1 MRLFF
6 LILSLSIGI
15 CAHSQNKQALS
26 KSDSLFAKGVELYNQ
41 GNYKAAIPLFTESD
55 KIDKA
60 ELDSTSNRREYS
72 AMWLGSCYYKLGD
85 EEKAKDVSTYEY
97 MYPPTDR
104 RLTVK
109 SDSLATIGVIL
120 FKQNEYRKAL
130 SHIQN
135 CAEIE
140 KQVLGDQHPYYANSL
155 SNCSQLQ
162 TLLKDSI
169 SALQFAI
176 EAKDIKENVY
186 GHFSYQNLSET
197 WNVAT
202 IYRDFKFDN
211 NKEKAASLFLE
222 AYQIADSLK
231 LEYESNGCLREA
243 AICYNHIGFQLKEEN
258 KEMER
263 DYYDL
268 ALCNLSKITQND
280 NYSNKLR
287 HTISLNKANS
297 YTTEAL
303 LQKSLAN
310 YNKAIELELKSL
322 TIRNNICGNES
333 FESSISL
340 NNLSTYY
347 SDLGKYKKAIELA
360 IAAISIQERTVAKT
374 SPDYTASLNNLAGYY
389 SLSGNYAEAI
399 RLATEVLNLDEIIF
413 GNEHPSY
420 AIALSNLAAY
430 KSAIGEYSE
439 ALDLEKNASIIYE
452 KTLGKDHPTYAGSLS
467 SIANYNSILGN
478 YQEAINLN
486 TEALKIYEKTLG
498 KEHPTY
504 AGSLSSIANYNSI
517 LGNYQE
523 AINLNTEALKIYEK
537 TLGKEHPTYSL
548 SINRL
553 AELQVHIGN
562 YPMATKLFTQALE
575 TAKKSLGPNHSAYA
589 TILHNMATCI
599 SILGDD
605 RKAIT
610 LEKEALSIREKALG
624 KESDAYSVSLHSL
637 AVLNSSTGNYVEAI
651 KYETESLNIIKKTL
665 GKNHKSYSTGSSCLA
680 SYYSALGNYEE
691 AIKLDSEALYTIEQT
706 FGKSHPDYANILSNL
721 ANDYYY
727 YGNYVEASRL
737 GHEALNIREKVLGT
751 QHPDYAEAL
760 SNVSMFNISLGNLA
774 EAKRQIME
782 ASKIFQ
788 ITFGQESHNYS
799 IMLHKLALCNALQ
812 HNFSESIRLEKE
824 VLKIFAKT
832 IGKNHP
838 DYRLA
843 LNDLTF
849 YYFNSK
855 DYINTAQQAILTT
868 EECNKI
874 VFSTFT
880 DLTSHERTLF
890 WNKYSN
896 WYNYY
901 LPMFSYYISEPE
913 LSVATYNGALLAK
926 ELLLNAD
933 REMSQLILESNDKAF
948 IQEYRDL
955 QFNKTILYK
964 MLQKPKKEHITDI
977 DSIHRIVR
985 KQEKELIT
993 KSKVYGDYTRNL
1005 QITWKEVQKKLNK
1018 EDIAI
1023 EFLAFP
1029 AGKDSIIYAALILRP
1044 ETTSPKM
1051 IPLFERKQLSNI
1063 NKKDFYTT
1071 PTLSQ
1076 LIWKPLEKELK
1087 GIKNVY
1093 FAPAGQL
1100 HNIAIEHLPSS
1111 DSTFIAEQINF
1122 YRLSSTRQLVMIK
1135 DKSHIKEAV
1144 LYGGL
1149 KYDADTTAL
1158 VVENKKYTD
1167 IPRDLNIQHTF
1178 YPDSLN
1184 LRDGAKYL
1192 PATKIEAEQIKQAL
1206 ENTRLQPALY
1216 MDLRGT
1222 EESFKALSG
1231 KNISMLHIA
1240 THGFYWTETEARQ
1253 TKDLDFLMMG
1263 DNNQSRY
1270 VEDKAL
1276 TRSGL
1281 LLSGANIAL
1290 KGNPLPEGLEDGIL
1304 TAKEL
1309 AGLDLRGLD
1318 LVVLSACQTG
1328 LGEIT
1333 GDGVFGLQRGFK
1345 KAGANTLLMSLWK
1358 VDDNAT
1364 QLLMTQFYKNLLA
1377 GKSKFESLREA
1388 QKYVRDYEVEIETT
1402 PDKRWQSEAR
1412 QKEKQSKKPMPKEFK
1427 KIKKYKDPFYW
1438 AAFILLDAID

>member
-155 SNCSQLQ
+155 SNCSQLL

-169 SALQFAI
+169 TALQFAI

-243 AICYNHIGFQLKEEN
+243 AICYNHIGFYLKEEN

-310 YNKAIELELKSL
+310 YNKAIELKSL

-360 IAAISIQERTVAKT
+360 TAAISIQERTIART

-389 SLSGNYAEAI
+389 FLKGNYAEAI
-399 RLATEVLNLDEIIF
+399 RLATEILNLDEIIF
-413 GNEHPSY
+413 GNEHPNY
-420 AIALSNLAAY
+420 AITLSNLATY

-439 ALDLEKNASIIYE
+439 ALELEKNASIIYE
-452 KTLGKDHPTYAGSLS
+452 KTLGKDHLTYARSLS

-478 YQEAINLN
+478 YKEAISLN
-486 TEALKIYEKTLG
+486 TETLKIYEKTLG

-504 AGSLSSIANYNSI
+504 A
-517 LGNYQE
+517 
-523 AINLNTEALKIYEK
+523 
-537 TLGKEHPTYSL
+537 L
-548 SINRL
+548 SINSL

-624 KESDAYSVSLHSL
+624 KESNAYSVSLHSL

-706 FGKSHPDYANILSNL
+706 FGKNHPDYANILSNL

>member
-85 EEKAKDVSTYEY
+85 EEKAKEISTFEY

-109 SDSLATIGVIL
+109 SDSLAAIGVIL

-130 SHIQN
+130 LHIQN

-478 YQEAINLN
+478 YQEAISLN

-498 KEHPTY
+498 KDHPTY

-523 AINLNTEALKIYEK
+523 AISLNTEALKIYEK

-651 KYETESLNIIKKTL
+651 KYETESLNIIISVPLKWD
-665 GKNHKSYSTGSSCLA
+665 
-680 SYYSALGNYEE
+680 E
-691 AIKLDSEALYTIEQT
+691 
-706 FGKSHPDYANILSNL
+706 
-721 ANDYYY
+721 
-727 YGNYVEASRL
+727 
-737 GHEALNIREKVLGT
+737 LN
-751 QHPDYAEAL
+751 
-760 SNVSMFNISLGNLA
+760 N
-774 EAKRQIME
+774 
-782 ASKIFQ
+782 
-788 ITFGQESHNYS
+788 
-799 IMLHKLALCNALQ
+799 
-812 HNFSESIRLEKE
+812 
-824 VLKIFAKT
+824 
-832 IGKNHP
+832 
-838 DYRLA
+838 
-843 LNDLTF
+843 
-849 YYFNSK
+849 
-855 DYINTAQQAILTT
+855 
-868 EECNKI
+868 
-874 VFSTFT
+874 
-880 DLTSHERTLF
+880 
-890 WNKYSN
+890 
-896 WYNYY
+896 
-901 LPMFSYYISEPE
+901 
-913 LSVATYNGALLAK
+913 
-926 ELLLNAD
+926 
-933 REMSQLILESNDKAF
+933 
-948 IQEYRDL
+948 
-955 QFNKTILYK
+955 
-964 MLQKPKKEHITDI
+964 
-977 DSIHRIVR
+977 
-985 KQEKELIT
+985 
-993 KSKVYGDYTRNL
+993 
-1005 QITWKEVQKKLNK
+1005 
-1018 EDIAI
+1018 
-1023 EFLAFP
+1023 
-1029 AGKDSIIYAALILRP
+1029 
-1044 ETTSPKM
+1044 
-1051 IPLFERKQLSNI
+1051 
-1063 NKKDFYTT
+1063 
-1071 PTLSQ
+1071 
-1076 LIWKPLEKELK
+1076 
-1087 GIKNVY
+1087 
-1093 FAPAGQL
+1093 
-1100 HNIAIEHLPSS
+1100 
-1111 DSTFIAEQINF
+1111 
-1122 YRLSSTRQLVMIK
+1122 
-1135 DKSHIKEAV
+1135 
-1144 LYGGL
+1144 
-1149 KYDADTTAL
+1149 
-1158 VVENKKYTD
+1158 
-1167 IPRDLNIQHTF
+1167 
-1178 YPDSLN
+1178 
-1184 LRDGAKYL
+1184 
-1192 PATKIEAEQIKQAL
+1192 
-1206 ENTRLQPALY
+1206 
-1216 MDLRGT
+1216 
-1222 EESFKALSG
+1222 
-1231 KNISMLHIA
+1231 
-1240 THGFYWTETEARQ
+1240 
-1253 TKDLDFLMMG
+1253 
-1263 DNNQSRY
+1263 
-1270 VEDKAL
+1270 
-1276 TRSGL
+1276 
-1281 LLSGANIAL
+1281 
-1290 KGNPLPEGLEDGIL
+1290 
-1304 TAKEL
+1304 
-1309 AGLDLRGLD
+1309 
-1318 LVVLSACQTG
+1318 
-1328 LGEIT
+1328 
-1333 GDGVFGLQRGFK
+1333 
-1345 KAGANTLLMSLWK
+1345 
-1358 VDDNAT
+1358 
-1364 QLLMTQFYKNLLA
+1364 
-1377 GKSKFESLREA
+1377 
-1388 QKYVRDYEVEIETT
+1388 
-1402 PDKRWQSEAR
+1402 
-1412 QKEKQSKKPMPKEFK
+1412 
-1427 KIKKYKDPFYW
+1427 
-1438 AAFILLDAID
+1438 

>member
-85 EEKAKDVSTYEY
+85 EEKAKEISTFEY
-97 MYPPTDR
+97 IYPPTDR

-109 SDSLATIGVIL
+109 SDSLAAIGVIL

-130 SHIQN
+130 LHIQN

-360 IAAISIQERTVAKT
+360 TAAISIQERTIART

-389 SLSGNYAEAI
+389 FLKGNYAEAI
-399 RLATEVLNLDEIIF
+399 RLATEILNLDEIIF
-413 GNEHPSY
+413 GNEHPNY
-420 AIALSNLAAY
+420 AITLSNLATY

-439 ALDLEKNASIIYE
+439 ALELEKNASIIYE
-452 KTLGKDHPTYAGSLS
+452 KTLGKDHLTYARSLS

-478 YQEAINLN
+478 YKEAISLN

-504 AGSLSSIANYNSI
+504 A
-517 LGNYQE
+517 
-523 AINLNTEALKIYEK
+523 
-537 TLGKEHPTYSL
+537 L
-548 SINRL
+548 SINSL

-624 KESDAYSVSLHSL
+624 KESNAYSVSLHSL

-706 FGKSHPDYANILSNL
+706 FGKNHPDYANILSNL
-721 ANDYYY
+721 ANDYY

-1388 QKYVRDYEVEIETT
+1388 QKYIRDYEVEIETT

>member
-155 SNCSQLQ
+155 SNCSQLL

-169 SALQFAI
+169 TALQFAI

-243 AICYNHIGFQLKEEN
+243 AICYNHIGFYLKEEN

-360 IAAISIQERTVAKT
+360 TAAISIQERTIART

-389 SLSGNYAEAI
+389 FLKGNYAEAI
-399 RLATEVLNLDEIIF
+399 RLATEILNLDEIIF
-413 GNEHPSY
+413 GNEHPNY
-420 AIALSNLAAY
+420 AITLSNLATY

-439 ALDLEKNASIIYE
+439 ALELEKNASIIYE
-452 KTLGKDHPTYAGSLS
+452 KTLGKDHLTYARSLS

-478 YQEAINLN
+478 YKEAISLN

-504 AGSLSSIANYNSI
+504 A
-517 LGNYQE
+517 
-523 AINLNTEALKIYEK
+523 
-537 TLGKEHPTYSL
+537 L
-548 SINRL
+548 SINSL

-624 KESDAYSVSLHSL
+624 KESNAYSVSLHSL

-706 FGKSHPDYANILSNL
+706 FGKNHPDYANILSNL

-1377 GKSKFESLREA
+1377 GKSKIESLREA
-1388 QKYVRDYEVEIETT
+1388 QKYERDYEVEIETT

>member
-41 GNYKAAIPLFTESD
+41 GNYKAVIPLFTESD

-155 SNCSQLQ
+155 SNCSQLL

-169 SALQFAI
+169 TALQFAI

-243 AICYNHIGFQLKEEN
+243 AICYNHIGFYLKEEN

-360 IAAISIQERTVAKT
+360 TAAISIQERTIART

-389 SLSGNYAEAI
+389 FLKGNYAEAI
-399 RLATEVLNLDEIIF
+399 RLATEILNLDEIIF
-413 GNEHPSY
+413 GNEHPNY
-420 AIALSNLAAY
+420 AITLSNLATY

-439 ALDLEKNASIIYE
+439 ALELEKNASIIYE
-452 KTLGKDHPTYAGSLS
+452 KTLGKDHLTYARSLS

-478 YQEAINLN
+478 YKEAIRLN
-486 TEALKIYEKTLG
+486 TEPLKIYEKTLG

-504 AGSLSSIANYNSI
+504 A
-517 LGNYQE
+517 
-523 AINLNTEALKIYEK
+523 
-537 TLGKEHPTYSL
+537 L
-548 SINRL
+548 SINSL

-624 KESDAYSVSLHSL
+624 KESNAYSVSLHSL

-706 FGKSHPDYANILSNL
+706 FGKNHPDYANILSNL

>member
-452 KTLGKDHPTYAGSLS
+452 KTLGKD
-467 SIANYNSILGN
+467 
-478 YQEAINLN
+478 
-486 TEALKIYEKTLG
+486 
-498 KEHPTY
+498 HPTY

-1044 ETTSPKM
+1044 EITSPKM

-1231 KNISMLHIA
+1231 KNINMLHIA
-1240 THGFYWTETEARQ
+1240 THGFYWTETEAKQ

>member
-155 SNCSQLQ
+155 SNCSQLL

-169 SALQFAI
+169 TALQFAI

-243 AICYNHIGFQLKEEN
+243 AICYNHIGFYLKEEN

-360 IAAISIQERTVAKT
+360 TAAISIQERTIART

-389 SLSGNYAEAI
+389 FLKGNYAEAI
-399 RLATEVLNLDEIIF
+399 RLATEILNLDEIIF
-413 GNEHPSY
+413 GNEHPNY
-420 AIALSNLAAY
+420 AITLSNLATY

-439 ALDLEKNASIIYE
+439 ALELEKNASIIYE
-452 KTLGKDHPTYAGSLS
+452 KTLGKDHLTYARSLS

-478 YQEAINLN
+478 YKEAISLN
-486 TEALKIYEKTLG
+486 TETLKIYEKTLG

-504 AGSLSSIANYNSI
+504 A
-517 LGNYQE
+517 
-523 AINLNTEALKIYEK
+523 
-537 TLGKEHPTYSL
+537 L
-548 SINRL
+548 SINSL

-589 TILHNMATCI
+589 TTLHNMATCI

-624 KESDAYSVSLHSL
+624 KESNAYSVSLHSL

-1240 THGFYWTETEARQ
+1240 THGFYWTETEAKQ

>member
-155 SNCSQLQ
+155 SNCSQLL

-169 SALQFAI
+169 TALQFAI

-243 AICYNHIGFQLKEEN
+243 AICYNHIGFYLKEEN

-360 IAAISIQERTVAKT
+360 TAAISIQERTIART

-389 SLSGNYAEAI
+389 FLKGNYAEAI
-399 RLATEVLNLDEIIF
+399 RLATEILNLDEIIF
-413 GNEHPSY
+413 GNEHPNY
-420 AIALSNLAAY
+420 AITLSNLATY

-439 ALDLEKNASIIYE
+439 ALELEKNASIIYE
-452 KTLGKDHPTYAGSLS
+452 KTLGKDHLTYARSLS

-478 YQEAINLN
+478 YKEAISLN

-504 AGSLSSIANYNSI
+504 A
-517 LGNYQE
+517 
-523 AINLNTEALKIYEK
+523 
-537 TLGKEHPTYSL
+537 L
-548 SINRL
+548 SINSL

-624 KESDAYSVSLHSL
+624 KESNAYSVSLHSL

-706 FGKSHPDYANILSNL
+706 FGKNHPDYANILSNL

-1388 QKYVRDYEVEIETT
+1388 QKYIRDYEVEIETT

>member
-155 SNCSQLQ
+155 SNCSQLL

-169 SALQFAI
+169 TALQFAI

-243 AICYNHIGFQLKEEN
+243 AICYNHIGFYLKEEN

-360 IAAISIQERTVAKT
+360 TAAISIQERTIART

-389 SLSGNYAEAI
+389 FLKGNYAEAI
-399 RLATEVLNLDEIIF
+399 RLATEILNLDEIIF
-413 GNEHPSY
+413 GNEHPNY
-420 AIALSNLAAY
+420 AITLSNLATY

-439 ALDLEKNASIIYE
+439 ALELEKNASIIYE
-452 KTLGKDHPTYAGSLS
+452 KTLGKDHLTYARSLS

-478 YQEAINLN
+478 YKEAISLN
-486 TEALKIYEKTLG
+486 TETLKIYEKTLG

-504 AGSLSSIANYNSI
+504 A
-517 LGNYQE
+517 
-523 AINLNTEALKIYEK
+523 
-537 TLGKEHPTYSL
+537 L
-548 SINRL
+548 SINSL

-624 KESDAYSVSLHSL
+624 KESNAYSVSLHSL

>member
-399 RLATEVLNLDEIIF
+399 RLATEILNLDEIIF

-439 ALDLEKNASIIYE
+439 ALELEKNASIIYE
-452 KTLGKDHPTYAGSLS
+452 KTLGKDHLTYARSLS

-478 YQEAINLN
+478 YKEAISLN

-504 AGSLSSIANYNSI
+504 A
-517 LGNYQE
+517 
-523 AINLNTEALKIYEK
+523 
-537 TLGKEHPTYSL
+537 L
-548 SINRL
+548 SINSL

>member
-155 SNCSQLQ
+155 SNCSQLL

-169 SALQFAI
+169 TALQFAI

-243 AICYNHIGFQLKEEN
+243 AICYNHIGFYLKEEN

-360 IAAISIQERTVAKT
+360 TAAISIQERTIART

-389 SLSGNYAEAI
+389 FLKGNYAEAI
-399 RLATEVLNLDEIIF
+399 RLATEILNLDEIIF
-413 GNEHPSY
+413 GNEHPNY
-420 AIALSNLAAY
+420 AITLSNLATY

-439 ALDLEKNASIIYE
+439 ALELEKNASIIYE
-452 KTLGKDHPTYAGSLS
+452 KTLGKDHLTYARSLS

-478 YQEAINLN
+478 YKEAISLN
-486 TEALKIYEKTLG
+486 TETLKIYEKTLG

-504 AGSLSSIANYNSI
+504 A
-517 LGNYQE
+517 
-523 AINLNTEALKIYEK
+523 
-537 TLGKEHPTYSL
+537 L
-548 SINRL
+548 SINSL

-706 FGKSHPDYANILSNL
+706 FGKNHPDYANILSNL
-721 ANDYYY
+721 ANDYY

>member
-155 SNCSQLQ
+155 SNCSQLL

-169 SALQFAI
+169 TALQFAI

-243 AICYNHIGFQLKEEN
+243 AICYNHIGFYLKEEN

-360 IAAISIQERTVAKT
+360 TAAISIQERTIART

-389 SLSGNYAEAI
+389 FLKGNYAEAI
-399 RLATEVLNLDEIIF
+399 RLATEILNLDEIIF
-413 GNEHPSY
+413 GNEHPNY
-420 AIALSNLAAY
+420 AITLSNLATY

-439 ALDLEKNASIIYE
+439 ALELEKNASIIYE
-452 KTLGKDHPTYAGSLS
+452 KTLGKDHLTYARSLS

-478 YQEAINLN
+478 YKEAISLN
-486 TEALKIYEKTLG
+486 TETLKIYEKTLG

-504 AGSLSSIANYNSI
+504 A
-517 LGNYQE
+517 
-523 AINLNTEALKIYEK
+523 
-537 TLGKEHPTYSL
+537 L
-548 SINRL
+548 SINSL

-624 KESDAYSVSLHSL
+624 KESNAYSVSLHSL

-706 FGKSHPDYANILSNL
+706 FGKNHPDYANILSNL

-1093 FAPAGQL
+1093 FAPARQL

>member
-85 EEKAKDVSTYEY
+85 EEKAKEISTFEY

-109 SDSLATIGVIL
+109 SDSLAAIGVIL

-130 SHIQN
+130 LHIQN

-478 YQEAINLN
+478 YQEAISLN

-498 KEHPTY
+498 KDHPTY

-523 AINLNTEALKIYEK
+523 AISLNTEALKIYEK

-637 AVLNSSTGNYVEAI
+637 A
-651 KYETESLNIIKKTL
+651 
-665 GKNHKSYSTGSSCLA
+665 
-680 SYYSALGNYEE
+680 
-691 AIKLDSEALYTIEQT
+691 Q
-706 FGKSHPDYANILSNL
+706 
-721 ANDYYY
+721 
-727 YGNYVEASRL
+727 
-737 GHEALNIREKVLGT
+737 
-751 QHPDYAEAL
+751 
-760 SNVSMFNISLGNLA
+760 
-774 EAKRQIME
+774 
-782 ASKIFQ
+782 
-788 ITFGQESHNYS
+788 
-799 IMLHKLALCNALQ
+799 
-812 HNFSESIRLEKE
+812 
-824 VLKIFAKT
+824 
-832 IGKNHP
+832 
-838 DYRLA
+838 
-843 LNDLTF
+843 
-849 YYFNSK
+849 
-855 DYINTAQQAILTT
+855 
-868 EECNKI
+868 
-874 VFSTFT
+874 
-880 DLTSHERTLF
+880 
-890 WNKYSN
+890 
-896 WYNYY
+896 
-901 LPMFSYYISEPE
+901 
-913 LSVATYNGALLAK
+913 
-926 ELLLNAD
+926 
-933 REMSQLILESNDKAF
+933 
-948 IQEYRDL
+948 
-955 QFNKTILYK
+955 
-964 MLQKPKKEHITDI
+964 
-977 DSIHRIVR
+977 
-985 KQEKELIT
+985 
-993 KSKVYGDYTRNL
+993 
-1005 QITWKEVQKKLNK
+1005 
-1018 EDIAI
+1018 
-1023 EFLAFP
+1023 
-1029 AGKDSIIYAALILRP
+1029 
-1044 ETTSPKM
+1044 
-1051 IPLFERKQLSNI
+1051 
-1063 NKKDFYTT
+1063 
-1071 PTLSQ
+1071 
-1076 LIWKPLEKELK
+1076 
-1087 GIKNVY
+1087 
-1093 FAPAGQL
+1093 
-1100 HNIAIEHLPSS
+1100 
-1111 DSTFIAEQINF
+1111 
-1122 YRLSSTRQLVMIK
+1122 
-1135 DKSHIKEAV
+1135 
-1144 LYGGL
+1144 
-1149 KYDADTTAL
+1149 
-1158 VVENKKYTD
+1158 
-1167 IPRDLNIQHTF
+1167 
-1178 YPDSLN
+1178 
-1184 LRDGAKYL
+1184 
-1192 PATKIEAEQIKQAL
+1192 
-1206 ENTRLQPALY
+1206 
-1216 MDLRGT
+1216 
-1222 EESFKALSG
+1222 
-1231 KNISMLHIA
+1231 
-1240 THGFYWTETEARQ
+1240 
-1253 TKDLDFLMMG
+1253 
-1263 DNNQSRY
+1263 
-1270 VEDKAL
+1270 
-1276 TRSGL
+1276 
-1281 LLSGANIAL
+1281 
-1290 KGNPLPEGLEDGIL
+1290 
-1304 TAKEL
+1304 
-1309 AGLDLRGLD
+1309 
-1318 LVVLSACQTG
+1318 
-1328 LGEIT
+1328 
-1333 GDGVFGLQRGFK
+1333 
-1345 KAGANTLLMSLWK
+1345 
-1358 VDDNAT
+1358 
-1364 QLLMTQFYKNLLA
+1364 
-1377 GKSKFESLREA
+1377 
-1388 QKYVRDYEVEIETT
+1388 
-1402 PDKRWQSEAR
+1402 
-1412 QKEKQSKKPMPKEFK
+1412 
-1427 KIKKYKDPFYW
+1427 
-1438 AAFILLDAID
+1438 

>member
-399 RLATEVLNLDEIIF
+399 RLATEILNLDEIIF

-439 ALDLEKNASIIYE
+439 ALELEKNASIIYE
-452 KTLGKDHPTYAGSLS
+452 KTLGKDHLTYARSLS

-478 YQEAINLN
+478 YKEAISLN
-486 TEALKIYEKTLG
+486 TETLKIYEKTLG

-504 AGSLSSIANYNSI
+504 A
-517 LGNYQE
+517 
-523 AINLNTEALKIYEK
+523 
-537 TLGKEHPTYSL
+537 L
-548 SINRL
+548 SINSL

>member
-155 SNCSQLQ
+155 SNCSQLL

-169 SALQFAI
+169 TALQFAI

-243 AICYNHIGFQLKEEN
+243 AICYNHIGFYLKEEN

-360 IAAISIQERTVAKT
+360 TAAISIQERTIART

-389 SLSGNYAEAI
+389 FLKGNYAEAI
-399 RLATEVLNLDEIIF
+399 RLATEILNLDEIIF
-413 GNEHPSY
+413 GNEHPNY
-420 AIALSNLAAY
+420 AITLSNLATY

-439 ALDLEKNASIIYE
+439 ALELEKNASIIYE
-452 KTLGKDHPTYAGSLS
+452 KTLGKDHLTYARSLS

-478 YQEAINLN
+478 YKEAISLN
-486 TEALKIYEKTLG
+486 TETLKIYEKTLG

-504 AGSLSSIANYNSI
+504 A
-517 LGNYQE
+517 
-523 AINLNTEALKIYEK
+523 
-537 TLGKEHPTYSL
+537 L
-548 SINRL
+548 SINSL

-691 AIKLDSEALYTIEQT
+691 AIRLDSEALYTIEQT
-706 FGKSHPDYANILSNL
+706 FGKNHPDYANILSNL

-727 YGNYVEASRL
+727 YGNYLEASRL

-1358 VDDNAT
+1358 VNDNAT

>member
-155 SNCSQLQ
+155 SNCSQLL

-169 SALQFAI
+169 TALQFAI

-243 AICYNHIGFQLKEEN
+243 AICYNHIGFYLKEEN

-360 IAAISIQERTVAKT
+360 TAAISIQERTIART

-389 SLSGNYAEAI
+389 FLKGNYAEAI
-399 RLATEVLNLDEIIF
+399 RLATEILNLDEIIF
-413 GNEHPSY
+413 GNEHPNY
-420 AIALSNLAAY
+420 AITLSNLATY

-439 ALDLEKNASIIYE
+439 ALELEKNASIIYE
-452 KTLGKDHPTYAGSLS
+452 KTQGKDHLTYARSLS

-478 YQEAINLN
+478 YKEAISLN

-504 AGSLSSIANYNSI
+504 A
-517 LGNYQE
+517 
-523 AINLNTEALKIYEK
+523 
-537 TLGKEHPTYSL
+537 L
-548 SINRL
+548 SINSL

-624 KESDAYSVSLHSL
+624 KESNAYSVSLHSL

-706 FGKSHPDYANILSNL
+706 FGKNHPDYANILSNL

>member
-85 EEKAKDVSTYEY
+85 EEKAKEISTFEY

-109 SDSLATIGVIL
+109 SDSLAAIGVIL

-130 SHIQN
+130 LHIQN

-360 IAAISIQERTVAKT
+360 TAAISIQERTIART

-389 SLSGNYAEAI
+389 FLKGNYAEAI
-399 RLATEVLNLDEIIF
+399 RLATEILNLDEIIF
-413 GNEHPSY
+413 GNEHPNY
-420 AIALSNLAAY
+420 AITLSNLATY

-439 ALDLEKNASIIYE
+439 ALELEKNASIIYE
-452 KTLGKDHPTYAGSLS
+452 KTLGKDHLTYARSLS

-478 YQEAINLN
+478 YKEAISLN

-504 AGSLSSIANYNSI
+504 A
-517 LGNYQE
+517 
-523 AINLNTEALKIYEK
+523 
-537 TLGKEHPTYSL
+537 L
-548 SINRL
+548 SINSL

-624 KESDAYSVSLHSL
+624 KESNAYSVSLHSL

-706 FGKSHPDYANILSNL
+706 FGKNHPDYANILSNL
-721 ANDYYY
+721 ANDYY

-1388 QKYVRDYEVEIETT
+1388 QKYIRDYEVEIETT

>member
-155 SNCSQLQ
+155 SNCSQLL

-169 SALQFAI
+169 TALQFAI

-243 AICYNHIGFQLKEEN
+243 AICYNHIGFYLKEEN

-360 IAAISIQERTVAKT
+360 TAAISIQERTIART

-389 SLSGNYAEAI
+389 FLKGNYAEAI
-399 RLATEVLNLDEIIF
+399 RLATEILNLDEIIF
-413 GNEHPSY
+413 GNEHPNY
-420 AIALSNLAAY
+420 AITLSNLATY

-439 ALDLEKNASIIYE
+439 ALELEKNASIIYE
-452 KTLGKDHPTYAGSLS
+452 KTLGKDHLTYARSLS

-478 YQEAINLN
+478 YKEAISLN
-486 TEALKIYEKTLG
+486 TETLKIYEKTLG

-504 AGSLSSIANYNSI
+504 A
-517 LGNYQE
+517 
-523 AINLNTEALKIYEK
+523 
-537 TLGKEHPTYSL
+537 L
-548 SINRL
+548 SINSL

-624 KESDAYSVSLHSL
+624 KESNAYSVSLHSL

-706 FGKSHPDYANILSNL
+706 FGKNHPDYANILSNL

-1333 GDGVFGLQRGFK
+1333 GDGVFGLQHGFK

>member
-130 SHIQN
+130 LHIQN

-155 SNCSQLQ
+155 SNCSQLL

-169 SALQFAI
+169 TALQFAI

-243 AICYNHIGFQLKEEN
+243 AICYNHIGFYLKEEN

-360 IAAISIQERTVAKT
+360 TAAISIQERTIART

-389 SLSGNYAEAI
+389 FLKGNYAEAI
-399 RLATEVLNLDEIIF
+399 RLATEILNLDEIIF
-413 GNEHPSY
+413 GNEHPNY
-420 AIALSNLAAY
+420 AITLSNLATY

-439 ALDLEKNASIIYE
+439 ALELEKNASIIYE
-452 KTLGKDHPTYAGSLS
+452 KTLGKDHLTYARSLS

-478 YQEAINLN
+478 YKEAISLN

-498 KEHPTY
+498 KKHPTY
-504 AGSLSSIANYNSI
+504 A
-517 LGNYQE
+517 
-523 AINLNTEALKIYEK
+523 
-537 TLGKEHPTYSL
+537 L
-548 SINRL
+548 SINSL

-624 KESDAYSVSLHSL
+624 KESNAYSVSLHSL

-706 FGKSHPDYANILSNL
+706 FGKNHPDYANILSNL

>member
-85 EEKAKDVSTYEY
+85 EEKAKEISTFEY

-109 SDSLATIGVIL
+109 SDSLAAIGVIL

-130 SHIQN
+130 LHIQN

-310 YNKAIELELKSL
+310 YNKAIEL
-322 TIRNNICGNES
+322 
-333 FESSISL
+333 
-340 NNLSTYY
+340 
-347 SDLGKYKKAIELA
+347 A

-478 YQEAINLN
+478 YQEAI
-486 TEALKIYEKTLG
+486 
-498 KEHPTY
+498 
-504 AGSLSSIANYNSI
+504 S
-517 LGNYQE
+517 
-523 AINLNTEALKIYEK
+523 LNTEALKIYEK

-691 AIKLDSEALYTIEQT
+691 AIRLDSEALYTIEQT
-706 FGKSHPDYANILSNL
+706 FGKNHPDYANILSNL

-727 YGNYVEASRL
+727 YGNYLEASRL

-964 MLQKPKKEHITDI
+964 MLQKPKKEHITAI

>member
-155 SNCSQLQ
+155 SNCSQLL

-169 SALQFAI
+169 TALQFAI

-243 AICYNHIGFQLKEEN
+243 AICYNHIGFYLKEEN

-360 IAAISIQERTVAKT
+360 TAAISIQERTIART

-389 SLSGNYAEAI
+389 FLKGNYAEAI
-399 RLATEVLNLDEIIF
+399 RLATEILNLDEIIF
-413 GNEHPSY
+413 GNEHPNY
-420 AIALSNLAAY
+420 AITLSNLATY

-439 ALDLEKNASIIYE
+439 ALELEKNASIIYE
-452 KTLGKDHPTYAGSLS
+452 KTLGKDHLTYARSLS

-478 YQEAINLN
+478 YKEAISLN

-504 AGSLSSIANYNSI
+504 A
-517 LGNYQE
+517 
-523 AINLNTEALKIYEK
+523 
-537 TLGKEHPTYSL
+537 L
-548 SINRL
+548 SINSL

-624 KESDAYSVSLHSL
+624 KESNAYSVSLHSL

-706 FGKSHPDYANILSNL
+706 FGKNHPDYANILSNL

>member
-85 EEKAKDVSTYEY
+85 EEKAKEISTFEY

-109 SDSLATIGVIL
+109 SDSLAAIGVIL

-130 SHIQN
+130 LHIQN

-478 YQEAINLN
+478 YQEAISLN

-498 KEHPTY
+498 KDHPTY

-523 AINLNTEALKIYEK
+523 AISLNTEALKIYEK

-589 TILHNMATCI
+589 TILYNMATCI

-651 KYETESLNIIKKTL
+651 KYETESLNIIKK
-665 GKNHKSYSTGSSCLA
+665 
-680 SYYSALGNYEE
+680 
-691 AIKLDSEALYTIEQT
+691 
-706 FGKSHPDYANILSNL
+706 
-721 ANDYYY
+721 
-727 YGNYVEASRL
+727 R
-737 GHEALNIREKVLGT
+737 
-751 QHPDYAEAL
+751 
-760 SNVSMFNISLGNLA
+760 
-774 EAKRQIME
+774 
-782 ASKIFQ
+782 
-788 ITFGQESHNYS
+788 
-799 IMLHKLALCNALQ
+799 
-812 HNFSESIRLEKE
+812 
-824 VLKIFAKT
+824 
-832 IGKNHP
+832 
-838 DYRLA
+838 
-843 LNDLTF
+843 
-849 YYFNSK
+849 
-855 DYINTAQQAILTT
+855 
-868 EECNKI
+868 
-874 VFSTFT
+874 
-880 DLTSHERTLF
+880 
-890 WNKYSN
+890 
-896 WYNYY
+896 
-901 LPMFSYYISEPE
+901 
-913 LSVATYNGALLAK
+913 
-926 ELLLNAD
+926 
-933 REMSQLILESNDKAF
+933 
-948 IQEYRDL
+948 
-955 QFNKTILYK
+955 
-964 MLQKPKKEHITDI
+964 
-977 DSIHRIVR
+977 
-985 KQEKELIT
+985 
-993 KSKVYGDYTRNL
+993 
-1005 QITWKEVQKKLNK
+1005 
-1018 EDIAI
+1018 
-1023 EFLAFP
+1023 
-1029 AGKDSIIYAALILRP
+1029 
-1044 ETTSPKM
+1044 
-1051 IPLFERKQLSNI
+1051 
-1063 NKKDFYTT
+1063 
-1071 PTLSQ
+1071 
-1076 LIWKPLEKELK
+1076 
-1087 GIKNVY
+1087 
-1093 FAPAGQL
+1093 
-1100 HNIAIEHLPSS
+1100 
-1111 DSTFIAEQINF
+1111 
-1122 YRLSSTRQLVMIK
+1122 
-1135 DKSHIKEAV
+1135 
-1144 LYGGL
+1144 
-1149 KYDADTTAL
+1149 
-1158 VVENKKYTD
+1158 
-1167 IPRDLNIQHTF
+1167 
-1178 YPDSLN
+1178 
-1184 LRDGAKYL
+1184 
-1192 PATKIEAEQIKQAL
+1192 
-1206 ENTRLQPALY
+1206 
-1216 MDLRGT
+1216 
-1222 EESFKALSG
+1222 
-1231 KNISMLHIA
+1231 
-1240 THGFYWTETEARQ
+1240 
-1253 TKDLDFLMMG
+1253 
-1263 DNNQSRY
+1263 
-1270 VEDKAL
+1270 
-1276 TRSGL
+1276 
-1281 LLSGANIAL
+1281 
-1290 KGNPLPEGLEDGIL
+1290 
-1304 TAKEL
+1304 
-1309 AGLDLRGLD
+1309 
-1318 LVVLSACQTG
+1318 
-1328 LGEIT
+1328 
-1333 GDGVFGLQRGFK
+1333 
-1345 KAGANTLLMSLWK
+1345 
-1358 VDDNAT
+1358 
-1364 QLLMTQFYKNLLA
+1364 
-1377 GKSKFESLREA
+1377 
-1388 QKYVRDYEVEIETT
+1388 
-1402 PDKRWQSEAR
+1402 
-1412 QKEKQSKKPMPKEFK
+1412 
-1427 KIKKYKDPFYW
+1427 
-1438 AAFILLDAID
+1438 

>member
-155 SNCSQLQ
+155 SNCSQLL

-169 SALQFAI
+169 TALQFAI

-243 AICYNHIGFQLKEEN
+243 AICYNHIGFYLKEEN

-360 IAAISIQERTVAKT
+360 TAAISIQERTIART

-389 SLSGNYAEAI
+389 FLKGNYAEAI
-399 RLATEVLNLDEIIF
+399 RLATEILNLDEIIF
-413 GNEHPSY
+413 GNEHPNY
-420 AIALSNLAAY
+420 AITLSNLATY

-439 ALDLEKNASIIYE
+439 ALELEKNASIIYE
-452 KTLGKDHPTYAGSLS
+452 KTLGKDHLTYARSLS

-478 YQEAINLN
+478 YKEAISLN
-486 TEALKIYEKTLG
+486 TETLKIYEKTLG

-504 AGSLSSIANYNSI
+504 A
-517 LGNYQE
+517 
-523 AINLNTEALKIYEK
+523 
-537 TLGKEHPTYSL
+537 L
-548 SINRL
+548 SINSL

-691 AIKLDSEALYTIEQT
+691 AIRLDSEALYTIEQT
-706 FGKSHPDYANILSNL
+706 FGKNHPDYANILSNL

-727 YGNYVEASRL
+727 YGNYLEASRL

>member
-130 SHIQN
+130 LHIQN

-155 SNCSQLQ
+155 SNCSQLL

-169 SALQFAI
+169 TALQFAI

-243 AICYNHIGFQLKEEN
+243 AICYNHIGFYLKEEN

-360 IAAISIQERTVAKT
+360 TAAISIQERTIART

-389 SLSGNYAEAI
+389 FLKGNYAEAI
-399 RLATEVLNLDEIIF
+399 RLATEILNLDEIIF
-413 GNEHPSY
+413 GNEHPNY
-420 AIALSNLAAY
+420 AITLSNLATY

-439 ALDLEKNASIIYE
+439 ALELEKNASIIYE
-452 KTLGKDHPTYAGSLS
+452 KTLGKDHLTYARSLS

-478 YQEAINLN
+478 YKEAISLN
-486 TEALKIYEKTLG
+486 TETLKIYEKTLG
-498 KEHPTY
+498 KKHPTY
-504 AGSLSSIANYNSI
+504 A
-517 LGNYQE
+517 
-523 AINLNTEALKIYEK
+523 
-537 TLGKEHPTYSL
+537 L
-548 SINRL
+548 SINSL

-624 KESDAYSVSLHSL
+624 KESNAYSVSLHSL

-706 FGKSHPDYANILSNL
+706 FGKNHPDYANILSNL

>member
-85 EEKAKDVSTYEY
+85 EEKAKEISTFEY

-109 SDSLATIGVIL
+109 SDSLAAIGVIL

-130 SHIQN
+130 LHIQN

-452 KTLGKDHPTYAGSLS
+452 KTLGK
-467 SIANYNSILGN
+467 
-478 YQEAINLN
+478 
-486 TEALKIYEKTLG
+486 
-498 KEHPTY
+498 
-504 AGSLSSIANYNSI
+504 
-517 LGNYQE
+517 
-523 AINLNTEALKIYEK
+523 
-537 TLGKEHPTYSL
+537 EHPTYSL

-691 AIKLDSEALYTIEQT
+691 AIRLDSEALYTIEQT
-706 FGKSHPDYANILSNL
+706 FGKNHPDYANILSNL

-727 YGNYVEASRL
+727 YGNYLEASRL

>member
-85 EEKAKDVSTYEY
+85 EEKAKDVSTYEH

-478 YQEAINLN
+478 YQEAI
-486 TEALKIYEKTLG
+486 
-498 KEHPTY
+498 
-504 AGSLSSIANYNSI
+504 S
-517 LGNYQE
+517 
-523 AINLNTEALKIYEK
+523 LNTEALKIYEK

>member
-109 SDSLATIGVIL
+109 SDSLATLGVIL

-155 SNCSQLQ
+155 SNCSQLL

-169 SALQFAI
+169 TALQFAI

-243 AICYNHIGFQLKEEN
+243 AICYNHIGFYLKEEN

-360 IAAISIQERTVAKT
+360 TAAISIQERTIART

-389 SLSGNYAEAI
+389 FLKGNYAEAI
-399 RLATEVLNLDEIIF
+399 RLATEILNLDEIIF
-413 GNEHPSY
+413 GNEHPNY
-420 AIALSNLAAY
+420 AITLSNLATY

-439 ALDLEKNASIIYE
+439 ALELEKNASIIYE
-452 KTLGKDHPTYAGSLS
+452 KTLGKDHLTYARSLS

-478 YQEAINLN
+478 YKEAISLN
-486 TEALKIYEKTLG
+486 TETLKIYEKTLG

-504 AGSLSSIANYNSI
+504 A
-517 LGNYQE
+517 
-523 AINLNTEALKIYEK
+523 
-537 TLGKEHPTYSL
+537 L
-548 SINRL
+548 SINSL

-624 KESDAYSVSLHSL
+624 KESNAYSVSLHSL

-706 FGKSHPDYANILSNL
+706 FGKNHPDYANILSNL

-1263 DNNQSRY
+1263 DNNHSRY

>member
-155 SNCSQLQ
+155 SNCSQLL

-169 SALQFAI
+169 TALQFAI

-243 AICYNHIGFQLKEEN
+243 AICYNHIGFYLKEEN

-303 LQKSLAN
+303 LQTSLAN

-360 IAAISIQERTVAKT
+360 TAAISIQERTIART

-389 SLSGNYAEAI
+389 FLKGNYAEAI
-399 RLATEVLNLDEIIF
+399 RLATEILNLDEIIF
-413 GNEHPSY
+413 GNEHPNY
-420 AIALSNLAAY
+420 AITLSNLATY

-439 ALDLEKNASIIYE
+439 ALELEKNASIIYE
-452 KTLGKDHPTYAGSLS
+452 KTLGKDHLTYARSLS

-478 YQEAINLN
+478 YKEAISLN
-486 TEALKIYEKTLG
+486 TETLKIYEKTLG

-504 AGSLSSIANYNSI
+504 A
-517 LGNYQE
+517 
-523 AINLNTEALKIYEK
+523 
-537 TLGKEHPTYSL
+537 L
-548 SINRL
+548 SINSL

-624 KESDAYSVSLHSL
+624 KESNAYSVSLHSL

-706 FGKSHPDYANILSNL
+706 FGKNHPDYANILSNL

>member
-322 TIRNNICGNES
+322 TIRKNICGNES

-452 KTLGKDHPTYAGSLS
+452 KTLGKD
-467 SIANYNSILGN
+467 
-478 YQEAINLN
+478 
-486 TEALKIYEKTLG
+486 
-498 KEHPTY
+498 HPTY

>member
-155 SNCSQLQ
+155 SNCSQLL

-169 SALQFAI
+169 TALQFAI

-243 AICYNHIGFQLKEEN
+243 AICYNHIGFYLKEEN

-360 IAAISIQERTVAKT
+360 TAAISTQERTIART

-389 SLSGNYAEAI
+389 FLKGNYAEAI
-399 RLATEVLNLDEIIF
+399 RLATEILNLDEIIF
-413 GNEHPSY
+413 GNEHPNY
-420 AIALSNLAAY
+420 AITLSNLATY

-439 ALDLEKNASIIYE
+439 ALELEKNASIIYE
-452 KTLGKDHPTYAGSLS
+452 KTLGKDHLTYARSLS

-478 YQEAINLN
+478 YKEAISLN
-486 TEALKIYEKTLG
+486 TETLKIYEKTLG

-504 AGSLSSIANYNSI
+504 A
-517 LGNYQE
+517 
-523 AINLNTEALKIYEK
+523 
-537 TLGKEHPTYSL
+537 L
-548 SINRL
+548 SINSL

-624 KESDAYSVSLHSL
+624 KESNAYSVSLHSL

-706 FGKSHPDYANILSNL
+706 FGKNHPDYANILSNL

-1345 KAGANTLLMSLWK
+1345 KAGVNTLLMSLWK

>member
-155 SNCSQLQ
+155 SNCSQLL

-169 SALQFAI
+169 TALQFAI

-243 AICYNHIGFQLKEEN
+243 AICYNHIGFYLKEEN

-360 IAAISIQERTVAKT
+360 TAAISIQERTIART

-389 SLSGNYAEAI
+389 FLKGNYAEAI
-399 RLATEVLNLDEIIF
+399 RLATEILNLDEIIF
-413 GNEHPSY
+413 GNEHPNY
-420 AIALSNLAAY
+420 AITLSNLATY

-439 ALDLEKNASIIYE
+439 ALELEKNASIIYE
-452 KTLGKDHPTYAGSLS
+452 KTLGKDHLTYARSLS

-478 YQEAINLN
+478 YKEAISLN
-486 TEALKIYEKTLG
+486 TETLKIYEKTLG

-504 AGSLSSIANYNSI
+504 A
-517 LGNYQE
+517 
-523 AINLNTEALKIYEK
+523 
-537 TLGKEHPTYSL
+537 L
-548 SINRL
+548 SINSL

-624 KESDAYSVSLHSL
+624 KESNAYSVSLHSL

-1240 THGFYWTETEARQ
+1240 THGFYWTETEAKQ

>member
-85 EEKAKDVSTYEY
+85 EEKAKDISTFEY

-130 SHIQN
+130 LHIQN

-140 KQVLGDQHPYYANSL
+140 KQVLGDQHPFYANSL
-155 SNCSQLQ
+155 SNCSQLL

-186 GHFSYQNLSET
+186 GHFSYQSLSET

-243 AICYNHIGFQLKEEN
+243 AICYNRIGFHLKEEN

-263 DYYDL
+263 NYYDL

-340 NNLSTYY
+340 NNLSAYY

-360 IAAISIQERTVAKT
+360 TVAISIQ
-374 SPDYTASLNNLAGYY
+374 
-389 SLSGNYAEAI
+389 
-399 RLATEVLNLDEIIF
+399 
-413 GNEHPSY
+413 
-420 AIALSNLAAY
+420 
-430 KSAIGEYSE
+430 
-439 ALDLEKNASIIYE
+439 
-452 KTLGKDHPTYAGSLS
+452 
-467 SIANYNSILGN
+467 
-478 YQEAINLN
+478 
-486 TEALKIYEKTLG
+486 EKTLG
-498 KEHPTY
+498 KEHPLY
-504 AGSLSSIANYNSI
+504 A
-517 LGNYQE
+517 
-523 AINLNTEALKIYEK
+523 
-537 TLGKEHPTYSL
+537 L
-548 SINRL
+548 SINSL

-562 YPMATKLFTQALE
+562 YSMATKLFTQALE
-575 TAKKSLGPNHSAYA
+575 TAKKSLGPNHPAYA
-589 TILHNMATCI
+589 TILHNIATCT

-605 RKAIT
+605 CKAIT

-624 KESDAYSVSLHSL
+624 KESNAYSASLHSL
-637 AVLNSSTGNYVEAI
+637 AVLNSSIGNYVEAI
-651 KYETESLNIIKKTL
+651 KYETESLNIIKKML
-665 GKNHKSYSTGSSCLA
+665 GKNHKLYSTGSSCLA
-680 SYYSALGNYEE
+680 SYYSKLGNYEE
-691 AIKLDSEALYTIEQT
+691 AIRLDSAALYTIEQI
-706 FGKSHPDYANILSNL
+706 FGKNHPDYANILSNL

-727 YGNYVEASRL
+727 YGNSLEASRL
-737 GHEALNIREKVLGT
+737 GNEALNIREKVLGT

-788 ITFGQESHNYS
+788 ITFGQESHDYS

-812 HNFSESIRLEKE
+812 HNLPESIRLEKE

-832 IGKNHP
+832 KGKNHP
-838 DYRLA
+838 DYTLA
-843 LNDLTF
+843 LNNLTF
-849 YYFNSK
+849 YYFDSK
-855 DYINTAQQAILTT
+855 DYINTAQQAIQTT

-874 VFSTFT
+874 IFSIFT
-880 DLTSHERTLF
+880 DLTSHERALF

-901 LPMFSYYISEPE
+901 LPMFSYYISEQE

-933 REMSQLILESNDKAF
+933 REMSQLILESNDKVF

-955 QFNKTILYK
+955 QFNKNILYK
-964 MLQKPKKEHITDI
+964 MLQRPKKEHTTNI

-1051 IPLFERKQLSNI
+1051 IPLFEKKQLSNI
-1063 NKKDFYTT
+1063 DKKDFYTT

-1087 GIKNVY
+1087 GIKNIY
-1093 FAPAGQL
+1093 FAPAGEL

-1135 DKSHIKEAV
+1135 DKSHIKEAI

-1281 LLSGANIAL
+1281 LLSGANITL

-1388 QKYVRDYEVEIETT
+1388 QKYVRDYEVVIETT

-1412 QKEKQSKKPMPKEFK
+1412 QKEKQSKKPIPKEFK

>member
-478 YQEAINLN
+478 YQEAI
-486 TEALKIYEKTLG
+486 
-498 KEHPTY
+498 
-504 AGSLSSIANYNSI
+504 S
-517 LGNYQE
+517 
-523 AINLNTEALKIYEK
+523 LNTEALKIYEK

-599 SILGDD
+599 SILGDH

>member
-478 YQEAINLN
+478 YQEAISLN
-486 TEALKIYEKTLG
+486 TEALKIY
-498 KEHPTY
+498 
-504 AGSLSSIANYNSI
+504 A
-517 LGNYQE
+517 
-523 AINLNTEALKIYEK
+523 K

>member
-85 EEKAKDVSTYEY
+85 EEKAKEISTFEY

-109 SDSLATIGVIL
+109 SDSLAAIGVIL

-130 SHIQN
+130 LHIQN

-360 IAAISIQERTVAKT
+360 TAAISIQERTIART

-389 SLSGNYAEAI
+389 FLKGNYAEAI
-399 RLATEVLNLDEIIF
+399 RLATEILNLDEIIF
-413 GNEHPSY
+413 GNEHPNY
-420 AIALSNLAAY
+420 AITLSNLATY

-439 ALDLEKNASIIYE
+439 ALELEKNASIIYE
-452 KTLGKDHPTYAGSLS
+452 KTLGKDHLTYARSLS

-478 YQEAINLN
+478 YKEAISLN
-486 TEALKIYEKTLG
+486 TETLKIYEKTLG

-504 AGSLSSIANYNSI
+504 A
-517 LGNYQE
+517 
-523 AINLNTEALKIYEK
+523 
-537 TLGKEHPTYSL
+537 L
-548 SINRL
+548 SINSL

-624 KESDAYSVSLHSL
+624 KESNAYSVSLHSL

-706 FGKSHPDYANILSNL
+706 FGKNHPDYANILSNL
-721 ANDYYY
+721 ANDYY

>member
-155 SNCSQLQ
+155 SNCSQLL

-169 SALQFAI
+169 TALQFAI

-243 AICYNHIGFQLKEEN
+243 AICYNHIGFYLKEEN

-360 IAAISIQERTVAKT
+360 TAAISIQERTIART

-389 SLSGNYAEAI
+389 FLKGNYAEAI
-399 RLATEVLNLDEIIF
+399 RLATEILNLDEIIF
-413 GNEHPSY
+413 GNEHPNY
-420 AIALSNLAAY
+420 AITLSNLATY

-439 ALDLEKNASIIYE
+439 ALELEKNASIIYE
-452 KTLGKDHPTYAGSLS
+452 KTLGKDHLTYARSLS

-478 YQEAINLN
+478 YKEAISLN

-504 AGSLSSIANYNSI
+504 A
-517 LGNYQE
+517 
-523 AINLNTEALKIYEK
+523 
-537 TLGKEHPTYSL
+537 L
-548 SINRL
+548 SINSL

-624 KESDAYSVSLHSL
+624 KESNAYSVSLHSL

-706 FGKSHPDYANILSNL
+706 FGKNHPDYANILSNL

-1333 GDGVFGLQRGFK
+1333 GDGVFGLQHGFK

>member
-85 EEKAKDVSTYEY
+85 EEKAKEISTFEY

-109 SDSLATIGVIL
+109 SDSLAAIGVIL

-130 SHIQN
+130 LHIQN

-478 YQEAINLN
+478 YQEAI
-486 TEALKIYEKTLG
+486 
-498 KEHPTY
+498 
-504 AGSLSSIANYNSI
+504 S
-517 LGNYQE
+517 
-523 AINLNTEALKIYEK
+523 LNTEALKIYEK

-691 AIKLDSEALYTIEQT
+691 AIRLDSEALYTIEQT
-706 FGKSHPDYANILSNL
+706 FGKNHPDYANILSNL

-727 YGNYVEASRL
+727 YGNYLEASRL

-1333 GDGVFGLQRGFK
+1333 GDG
-1345 KAGANTLLMSLWK
+1345 
-1358 VDDNAT
+1358 
-1364 QLLMTQFYKNLLA
+1364 
-1377 GKSKFESLREA
+1377 
-1388 QKYVRDYEVEIETT
+1388 EVCT
-1402 PDKRWQSEAR
+1402 
-1412 QKEKQSKKPMPKEFK
+1412 
-1427 KIKKYKDPFYW
+1427 
-1438 AAFILLDAID
+1438 